1 MSSADLNRGRD
12 LLAAGLAD
20 LGARALVIVAGSAGD
35 PDIAPFARGAHIRDC
50 FVIAPGGA
58 PPKFGYLSPMERGE
72 AAATGLDLLTPEALE
87 VERLIQEGAEP
98 PRFWAEVLAK
108 GLALTGLLPD
118 VDSDR
123 LALAGHAP
131 VGVIH
136 AATQDLGRRGWSFVA
151 GNDLARRFRQ
161 EKTEEEIAEIR
172 RVAAGTCAA
181 FHRVAELLANAT
193 PRPEGDLHLEG
204 EPLTV
209 TRLRREVART
219 LAEHGLEQP
228 DGNILAP
235 GEEGAMPHSTG
246 TPDRVLRAGESLVV
260 DLFPKGR
267 LFADCT
273 RTFCVG
279 PPPPP
284 LAAAHEAVRGALA
297 QAHEAARPGVRGWTI
312 QEQTCALLS
321 ARGYRTPITHPGTT
335 EGYVHGLGHGVGF
348 ELHEF
353 PSFRK
358 HAGAEAVLRPGDVFT
373 LEPGLYQVD
382 EGWAVRLEDLVVLG
396 AEGLENLTP
405 LPYELDPRAW
415 QAELG
420 PSRPDLVPGRPDLGL
435 SRSDRGPGGSDLD
448 PGRPD

>member
-1 MSSADLNRGRD
+1 MPSADLIRGRD

-20 LGARALVIVAGSAGD
+20 LGARALVIVASTGSD
-35 PDIAPFARGAHIRDC
+35 PDIAPFTRGAHLHDC
-50 FVIAPGGA
+50 FVLVPRDAAPRL
-58 PPKFGYLSPMERGE
+58 GYTSPMERGE
-72 AAATGLDLLTPEALE
+72 AAGAGLDLLTPEALD

-98 PRFWAEVLAK
+98 ARFWAEVLAK
-108 GLALTGLLPD
+108 GLALAGLAPETE
-118 VDSDR
+118 SDR
-123 LALAGHAP
+123 LALAGHAAS
-131 VGVIH
+131 GVIH
-136 AATQDLGRRGWSFVA
+136 AAALDLGRRGWAFVS

-181 FHRVAELLANAT
+181 FRRVADLLAHAT
-193 PRPEGDLHLEG
+193 PRPEGDLRLES
-204 EPLTV
+204 EPLTIA
-209 TRLRREVART
+209 RLRREVARI

-228 DGNILAP
+228 NGNLLAP

-246 TPDRVLRAGESLVV
+246 TNARVLRSGESLVV

-267 LFADCT
+267 LYADCT

-279 PPPPP
+279 EPPSA
-284 LAAAHEAVRGALA
+284 LAAAHEATLEALRY
-297 QAHEAARPGVRGWTI
+297 AHDAARPGVRGWAL
-312 QEQTCALLS
+312 QEQTCTFLS
-321 ARGYRTPITHPGTT
+321 ARGYRTPISHPGTT

-382 EGWAVRLEDLVVLG
+382 EGWAVRLEDLVALG
-396 AEGLENLTP
+396 EDGLENLTP

-415 QAELG
+415 
-420 PSRPDLVPGRPDLGL
+420 
-435 SRSDRGPGGSDLD
+435 
-448 PGRPD
+448 